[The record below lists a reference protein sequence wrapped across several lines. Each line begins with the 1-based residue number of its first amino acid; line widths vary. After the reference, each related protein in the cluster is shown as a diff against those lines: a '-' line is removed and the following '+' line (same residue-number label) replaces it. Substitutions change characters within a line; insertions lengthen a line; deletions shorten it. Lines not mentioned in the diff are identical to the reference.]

1 MFFGESLPEEFHE
14 QIAEDKTQ
22 CDLLIVIGS
31 SLKVRPVSL
40 IPGVYK
46 TAVTLPSKSK
56 LCRVEFV
63 PATLDLLIFQ
73 LWNE

>member
-46 TAVTLPSKSK
+46 TAVTLPSKK
-56 LCRVEFV
+56 
-63 PATLDLLIFQ
+63 
-73 LWNE
+73 